1 MRKNLRRGSRRCRDF
16 VLGSCYASA
25 ARGGDKLSYSH
36 AIEPGG
42 FARETLRP
50 ETASATADESVGNPS
65 AERERPL
72 VLVVDDEASIR
83 LLCRVNLR
91 LEGIDTEEAPDGET
105 ALQLARQLRPDLVL
119 LDVMMPRID
128 GWQVAAELA
137 EDEATREI
145 PIVFLTARAE
155 TADFL
160 RGYELG
166 AVGYVSKPFDPT
178 ALGSD
183 LHEVLERLRKG
194 EREQLRRERI
204 EELGGTSQA

>member
-1 MRKNLRRGSRRCRDF
+1 M
-16 VLGSCYASA
+16 
-25 ARGGDKLSYSH
+25 
-36 AIEPGG
+36 
-42 FARETLRP
+42 
-50 ETASATADESVGNPS
+50 ADEPVENPS

-91 LEGIDTEEAPDGET
+91 LENIDTEEAPDGET
-105 ALQLARQLRPDLVL
+105 ALRLARELRPDLVL

-137 EDEATREI
+137 EGETTSEI

-204 EELGGTSQA
+204 EELGGPSQA

>member
-1 MRKNLRRGSRRCRDF
+1 M
-16 VLGSCYASA
+16 
-25 ARGGDKLSYSH
+25 
-36 AIEPGG
+36 
-42 FARETLRP
+42 
-50 ETASATADESVGNPS
+50 
-65 AERERPL
+65 
-72 VLVVDDEASIR
+72 LVVDDEASIR

-105 ALQLARQLRPDLVL
+105 ALLLARELRPDLLL
-119 LDVMMPRID
+119 LDVMMPRLD

-137 EDEATREI
+137 ADEATREI

-183 LHEVLERLRKG
+183 LHHVLERLRKG
-194 EREQLRRERI
+194 EREQVRRERI
-204 EELGGTSQA
+204 EELGGPSQA